1 VGEKEYKEIARI
13 YNITDMFRYIASLL
27 TVSIVFFNFNQAIAN
42 TIVPRP
48 IYPINPIYPLYP
60 ANNTYPTY
68 YADYSDYDNFY
79 KYKLFESKK
88 DRPSVLDTIKNSFR
102 ALYYPFD
109 KKIPLYASN
118 QRVYTNTS

>member
-1 VGEKEYKEIARI
+1 
-13 YNITDMFRYIASLL
+13 MFRYTVLSYMSLL
-27 TVSIVFFNFNQAIAN
+27 TVSIAFTNFLPAIAN

-48 IYPINPIYPLYP
+48 IYPINPINPIYPLYP

-68 YADYSDYDNFY
+68 YADYSDYDNIY

-102 ALYYPFD
+102 ALYYPFEN
-109 KKIPLYASN
+109 KIPLYASN
-118 QRVYTNTS
+118 ELNARAYTNTS